1 MKRALVI
8 QTAFLGDVILSL
20 PVVQVL
26 KRSFPESQVDFLS
39 IPDTSGVL
47 KSHPDISRVI
57 VYDKHG
63 KDRYFKALRRLR
75 AELKGNEYDV
85 VICPHRSLRS
95 AFLARGT
102 GAVVRVGFD
111 RSAWKGGF
119 THVKPWRFGVHE
131 VERNL
136 SLLDPLGITPAREEP
151 RLYPD
156 EEDAT
161 VADRFLSIRGVNTPY
176 AVVAPGT
183 VWETKR
189 YPVELMREVVVNLLS
204 KFDKVVIIGGKK
216 DLDVASGIAAADP
229 RIVSAVGGL
238 SFMVSAEVVRRASLL
253 IANDSAP
260 IHVAS
265 AFDIPT
271 VAIFGPTV
279 KEFGFY
285 PYHKNSVVV
294 EENGLRC
301 RPCSIHGG
309 RHCPIATFE
318 CMRKISPERVVKEGL
333 IISGV
338 SDRMEN

>member
-1 MKRALVI
+1 
-8 QTAFLGDVILSL
+8 
-20 PVVQVL
+20 
-26 KRSFPESQVDFLS
+26 
-39 IPDTSGVL
+39 
-47 KSHPDISRVI
+47 
-57 VYDKHG
+57 
-63 KDRYFKALRRLR
+63 
-75 AELKGNEYDV
+75 
-85 VICPHRSLRS
+85 
-95 AFLARGT
+95 
-102 GAVVRVGFD
+102 
-111 RSAWKGGF
+111 
-119 THVKPWRFGVHE
+119 
-131 VERNL
+131 
-136 SLLDPLGITPAREEP
+136 
-151 RLYPD
+151 
-156 EEDAT
+156 
-161 VADRFLSIRGVNTPY
+161 
-176 AVVAPGT
+176 
-183 VWETKR
+183 
-189 YPVELMREVVVNLLS
+189 MREVVVKLLS

-216 DLDVASGIAAADP
+216 DLDVASGIVATDP
-229 RIVSAVGGL
+229 RIVSAVGEL